1 MFLSQMRYAVEI
13 AQCGSISKAA
23 KKLYMGQPNLSKALR
38 ELEEELGRPLFRRTA
53 QGIEPT
59 RAGEEFL
66 VYARKIL
73 SQVESLKALYQ
84 PQGQTEVQLSLCVP
98 RASYVASAFCQW
110 AQGHANGHFRL
121 QYREANA
128 SDTIQNVFTG
138 DAQLGIVRYHTE
150 RADYFEGLAAA
161 KGLHLAPLWDFHM
174 GALMHKS
181 HPLAPIADIS
191 PSRLAEYPEV
201 LHGDITATSPEDV
214 SPTAQDSQSGSH
226 ILVYDRAA
234 QFDVLRSVRGSFM
247 WVSPMPAEVLERE
260 QLVQRPCSSGW
271 VYRDAAIWRGHL
283 PDAASGFLDTVHEK
297 INALMQV

>member
-1 MFLSQMRYAVEI
+1 MDLIQMRYAVEI

-138 DAQLGIVRYHTE
+138 DAQLGIVRYHTAVSYTHLDVYKRQVVPPVE
-150 RADYFEGLAAA
+150 R
-161 KGLHLAPLWDFHM
+161 
-174 GALMHKS
+174 
-181 HPLAPIADIS
+181 
-191 PSRLAEYPEV
+191 
-201 LHGDITATSPEDV
+201 
-214 SPTAQDSQSGSH
+214 
-226 ILVYDRAA
+226 
-234 QFDVLRSVRGSFM
+234 
-247 WVSPMPAEVLERE
+247 
-260 QLVQRPCSSGW
+260 CSSRYA
-271 VYRDAAIWRGHL
+271 VHKKFL
-283 PDAASGFLDTVHEK
+283 PKRRSLRRLLTRHTLLF
-297 INALMQV
+297 

>member
-1 MFLSQMRYAVEI
+1 MDLTQMRYAVEI

-38 ELEEELGRPLFRRTA
+38 ELEEELGCSLFRRTS

-73 SQVESLKALYQ
+73 GQVESLKALYQ
-84 PQGQTEVQLSLCVP
+84 HKGQTEIQLSLCVP

-110 AQGHANGHFRL
+110 AQGHANGQFRL

-138 DAQLGIVRYHTE
+138 DAHLGIVRYHTE

-174 GALMHKS
+174 VALMHKS

-201 LHGDITATSPEDV
+201 LHGDITATSPEDI

-283 PDAASGFLDTVHEK
+283 PDAASGFLDTVHEE